1 MDYPLP
7 PEQRELQTRILR
19 FVETEL
25 DELARGVDPEDIPS
39 AIRKRVASLSE
50 AADLR
55 RLAVPSEDGGLGA
68 GPLPLTAAQEALA
81 LSGNPLARLVLTGGP
96 GLMRLANN
104 DSQRASLYE
113 PVLRG
118 ERTTA
123 FGFTEPQGSERTR
136 AERTTLPDGQPGFLV
151 TGQKSFVTG
160 GPQADWIIVMANVL
174 ESEGEPSGGALLI
187 IDRDAPGVTMGD
199 ANTTMDGSSHVP
211 FSFENTPVPADRM
224 LGEVG
229 QGMPRA
235 MGGIRA
241 MRMSVAAQSVGSSR
255 WICRYTLA
263 KIEAPH
269 RSGQPLADREQIQA
283 IFADM
288 VSETLSAQ
296 STIYRVAAQLE
307 AEPDAELNTEV
318 AVAKMVATETFGRV
332 VDRAIQLYGGLALAR
347 GNPLER
353 LYRQART
360 LRIAEGTTEI
370 LKLTVTKDIRQR
382 GVEGL

>member
-19 FVETEL
+19 FVESEL
-25 DELARGVDPEDIPS
+25 DELARGVDPEDVPS

-68 GPLPLTAAQEALA
+68 GPLTLAAAQEALA
-81 LSGNPLARLVLTGGP
+81 LSGNTLAGLVLSGGP

-104 DSQRASLYE
+104 DRQRALLYE

-118 ERTTA
+118 ERSTA
-123 FGFTEPQGSERTR
+123 FGFTEPQGAERTR
-136 AERTTLPDGQPGFLV
+136 AERTTLADGQPGFLL

-160 GPQADWIIVMANVL
+160 GPQADWIIVMANVP
-174 ESEGEPSGGALLI
+174 ESDGEPGGGALLVV
-187 IDRDAPGVTMGD
+187 DREAPGVTMGGV
-199 ANTTMDGSSHVP
+199 NTTMDGSTHVP
-211 FSFENTPVPADRM
+211 FRFEQTPVPANRM
-224 LGEVG
+224 LGEEG
-229 QGMPRA
+229 QGLPRA

-241 MRMSVAAQSVGSSR
+241 MRMRVAAQSVGWSR
-255 WICRYTLA
+255 WICRYTLGRV
-263 KIEAPH
+263 EAPH
-269 RSGQPLADREQIQA
+269 RSGTPLAEREQIQA
-283 IFADM
+283 MLADM
-288 VSETLSAQ
+288 VSDTLSAQ
-296 STIYRVAAQLE
+296 STMYRVAEQLE
-307 AEPDAELNTEV
+307 AEPEAELATEV
-318 AVAKMVATETFGRV
+318 AVAKMVATEAFGRV
-332 VDRAIQLYGGLALAR
+332 VDRSIQVYGGLALAR

-370 LKLTVTKDIRQR
+370 LKLTVARDVRQR